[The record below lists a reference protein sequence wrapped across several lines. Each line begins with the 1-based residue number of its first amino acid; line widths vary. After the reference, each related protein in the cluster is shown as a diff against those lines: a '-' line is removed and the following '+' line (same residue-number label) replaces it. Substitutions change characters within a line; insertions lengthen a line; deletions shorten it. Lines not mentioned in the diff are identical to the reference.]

1 MVIERVYDTKFIN
14 EQGFLSEDLYFRD
27 FVDPDTEEMLF
38 EVGEDKPAM
47 YKDEMLSIMRD
58 CMTRLKSEED
68 VNEAVEAYEKYKDIE
83 LDAEQDT
90 FYNCS
95 PGKTQEHGIPLH
107 KTEEESAQKE
117 EESPSSGQ
125 GRP

>member
-1 MVIERVYDTKFIN
+1 MVIEQVYDTKFIN
-14 EQGFLSEDLYFRD
+14 EQGFLSEDLYFSD
-27 FVDPDTEEMLF
+27 IVDPDTEEMLF
-38 EVGEDKPAM
+38 EVGDDKPVK
-47 YKDEMLSIMRD
+47 YKDEMLTIMRG
-58 CMTRLKSEED
+58 CMTRLEAGED
-68 VNEAVEAYEKYKDIE
+68 ANEAAETYEKFKDIE
-83 LDAEQDT
+83 LDAEQET

>member
-1 MVIERVYDTKFIN
+1 MENIWNIEK
-14 EQGFLSEDLYFRD
+14 
-27 FVDPDTEEMLF
+27 
-38 EVGEDKPAM
+38 
-47 YKDEMLSIMRD
+47 
-58 CMTRLKSEED
+58 
-68 VNEAVEAYEKYKDIE
+68 YEKYENFKDIE
-83 LDAEQDT
+83 LDAEQET

-125 GRP
+125 GRPWGAHARLLRLRVGA